1 MNLQIKGTGMEV
13 TPEIK
18 NYITNKLE
26 TAGRMMD
33 TPESEALFQ
42 VEVGMDTKRHK
53 NGEIYRAECNARSA
67 GKKIRSVSQKD
78 DMYAAI
84 DDMKDD
90 VERQL
95 KELKD
100 RKEGLFRRGARS
112 VKKMLKGLSDRNPFT
127 SKY

>member
-1 MNLQIKGTGMEV
+1 MNLQIKGTGIEL
-13 TPEIK
+13 TQEIK
-18 NYITNKLE
+18 NYISSRLE

-33 TPESEALFQ
+33 TAETEAIFE

-67 GKKIRSVSQKD
+67 KNKIRSVSQKD

-84 DDMKDD
+84 DNMKDD

-95 KELKD
+95 NDFKN
-100 RKEGLFRRGARS
+100 RKENLFRRGARS

>member
-1 MNLQIKGTGMEV
+1 MNLQIQGTGMDL

-18 NYITNKLE
+18 NYVSSKLE

-33 TPESEALFQ
+33 TAETEAIFE
-42 VEVGMDTKRHK
+42 VEVGMDTKHHK
-53 NGEIYRAECNARSA
+53 QGDIYKAECNATA
-67 GKKIRSVSQKD
+67 PGKKIRAVSMKD
-78 DMYAAI
+78 DLYAAI

-95 KELKD
+95 KDMKNK
-100 RKEGLFRRGARS
+100 KENLFRRGARS

>member
-1 MNLQIKGTGMEV
+1 MNLQIKGTGIDL

-18 NYITNKLE
+18 NYISNKLD

-33 TPESEALFQ
+33 APESEALF
-42 VEVGMDTKRHK
+42 VVGVGMDTKHHK
-53 NGEIYRAECNARSA
+53 QGEIFRAECNASA
-67 GKKIRSVSQKD
+67 PGKKIRAVSTKD
-78 DMYAAI
+78 DLYAAI

-95 KELKD
+95 KDLKG
-100 RKEGLFRRGARS
+100 RKENLFRRGARS